1 MYAYIGKDRDDLIV
15 FLNLLAVMCVAWHED
30 NNITFRDFCKVLI
43 FSSPPN
49 ALDSNFCVVLSP
61 WVWVF
66 PCKYFDD
73 QISTFIISNI

>member
-30 NNITFRDFCKVLI
+30 ITFRDFCKVLI

-61 WVWVF
+61 
-66 PCKYFDD
+66 
-73 QISTFIISNI
+73 

>member
-1 MYAYIGKDRDDLIV
+1 MYVYIGKDRDDLIV

-30 NNITFRDFCKVLI
+30 NNRDFCKVLI

-61 WVWVF
+61 
-66 PCKYFDD
+66 
-73 QISTFIISNI
+73 